1 MKDVDKDNLIPG
13 VPRHAGKGVRFA
25 PALALTVLLA
35 CVVFSCMLSFQAGN
49 GESGGAQSLREKL
62 NDAGLPT
69 IYIYTRGGKSPTF
82 VENDPPEGA
91 YGRTIKDNAYINGY
105 CEITNLSSGRAF
117 TSRMKVKARG
127 NTTARAA
134 GVEGKMPYKLV
145 LKDAVDLFENGH
157 VESRYALLATQ
168 GQDLRTHLSFLI
180 GQQCGMKWT
189 PDCRFVNVVLNDD
202 YRGVYLLVSAVDGA
216 SLSEH
221 VGPQGFMIECD
232 AYWWNESVY
241 FEAVAIGP
249 KKYYTVKYPD
259 GERLTDARLQQIK
272 EYMDALGNDIKKDGA
287 SDRIDME
294 TFIAWLMT
302 RDITGEIDAA
312 GANIYYYLEKFDAG
326 DPERFKLHMGPLWDF
341 DNTFRRDGVCD
352 GKWSP
357 QRENRGLY
365 FRYLLKNEA
374 FIAGY
379 GDCWNRVYPSLIDV
393 ARSGLQ
399 ALIEAEG
406 RSINASRRL
415 DAERWGSSMVPIED
429 EAEEKIDW
437 LKDRMAWIDSQLA
450 GEDANGET
458 A

>member
-82 VENDPPEGA
+82 VETDPPEGA
-91 YGRTIKDNAYINGY
+91 HGRTIKDNAYINGY
-105 CEITNLSSGRAF
+105 CEITNLGSGRAF

-134 GVEGKMPYKLV
+134 GLEGKMPYKLV
-145 LKDAVDLFENGH
+145 LKDAADLFENGH

-272 EYMDALGNDIKKDGA
+272 EYMDALACVMANGRLKGKTEACISGTCLRTRPLSPA
-287 SDRIDME
+287 MGTAGIGFIPPSLTWRDRGCRRSSRQKAGPSMP
-294 TFIAWLMT
+294 
-302 RDITGEIDAA
+302 AA
-312 GANIYYYLEKFDAG
+312 GS
-326 DPERFKLHMGPLWDF
+326 M
-341 DNTFRRDGVCD
+341 
-352 GKWSP
+352 
-357 QRENRGLY
+357 
-365 FRYLLKNEA
+365 
-374 FIAGY
+374 
-379 GDCWNRVYPSLIDV
+379 PSGGA
-393 ARSGLQ
+393 AR
-399 ALIEAEG
+399 
-406 RSINASRRL
+406 
-415 DAERWGSSMVPIED
+415 W
-429 EAEEKIDW
+429 
-437 LKDRMAWIDSQLA
+437 
-450 GEDANGET
+450 
-458 A
+458 